1 VPLVGIV
8 TDSYRNKRRIL
19 SFVNPN
25 PNPNPNIETRQYDV
39 DAQQLVR
46 DASQAE
52 KERAIVVKKATRTE
66 ASLTRALSVEKDRV
80 DELKA
85 ECEQKRNE
93 LNFVERNGAKER
105 RQLEIDKAS
114 LADQITVSRNN
125 EARLNTRANELRA
138 QRVSLK
144 QFRLQGQIN
153 IDKAVVQQ
161 ISAVKS
167 DTKVVCALE
176 HLSFATLFDSL
187 ISLPV

>member
-1 VPLVGIV
+1 MKG
-8 TDSYRNKRRIL
+8 D
-19 SFVNPN
+19 
-25 PNPNPNIETRQYDV
+25 
-39 DAQQLVR
+39 
-46 DASQAE
+46 
-52 KERAIVVKKATRTE
+52 
-66 ASLTRALSVEKDRV
+66 
-80 DELKA
+80 
-85 ECEQKRNE
+85 
-93 LNFVERNGAKER
+93 KER

-153 IDKAVVQQ
+153 IDKAVIQQ
-161 ISAVKS
+161 IAAVKS

>member
-1 VPLVGIV
+1 M
-8 TDSYRNKRRIL
+8 
-19 SFVNPN
+19 NPN

-66 ASLTRALSVEKDRV
+66 ASLTRALNVEKDRV
-80 DELKA
+80 DALEA
-85 ECEQKRNE
+85 ACEQKRIE
-93 LNFVERNGAKER
+93 LDFVERSGAKER

-167 DTKVVCALE
+167 DTKVVCALD
-176 HLSFATLFDSL
+176 HLSVATLFDSL